1 MALRSLLNPRKVKR
15 LGLSF
20 LAGFLLLFAVGCLGQ
35 NDAVGSSESA
45 PRPAA
50 VSEIA
55 QATQLVVYRTPTC
68 GCCGVWVERMEAQG
82 FEIQDNVVDAEN
94 VDQIKAQA
102 GLPQT
107 LQGCHSTVVGD
118 YLVEGH
124 VPAEDIVRLL
134 TEKPNVAG
142 ITVPGMPIGS
152 PGMESGNIV
161 EPYAT
166 LTFDAAG
173 NTTVFQEHGL
183 QEPGLQESG
192 LQAQDVS
199 KPLTEFPS

>member
-1 MALRSLLNPRKVKR
+1 MPVSQLLSQRHVKSLSLI
-15 LGLSF
+15 F
-20 LAGFLLLFAVGCLGQ
+20 LVGVLFAFIAGCLGQ
-35 NDAVGSSESA
+35 NKLASSGSQTLPQAVASDAVQ
-45 PRPAA
+45 AA
-50 VSEIA
+50 
-55 QATQLVVYRTPTC
+55 QLVVYRTRTC
-68 GCCGVWVERMEAQG
+68 GCCGVWVERMQAQG
-82 FEIQDNVVDAEN
+82 FEIQDNVVEIEAMDE
-94 VDQIKAQA
+94 IKAQY
-102 GLPQT
+102 GLPQN
-107 LQGCHSTVVGD
+107 LQSCHSAVVGD

-124 VPAEDIVRLL
+124 VPAEDIARLL
-134 TEKPNVAG
+134 TEKPDVAG

-152 PGMESGNIV
+152 PGMESGDIV

-199 KPLTEFPS
+199 TLFTEFSS